1 MSVHFWVTLVS
12 AITLFVFAICAV
24 QLYKSELIRD
34 LRARFLRRKI
44 VPKVQRMLPLLL
56 NHKRELIS
64 DDEVI
69 AFDYELSSLRADLEG
84 LYAQSASLFNQERQ
98 NIAQFL
104 AGLSFIVAQ
113 SNRRQLESKEV
124 DSVILV
130 GQRIVQELT
139 EIGL

>member
-1 MSVHFWVTLVS
+1 MSVHFWVTLAS
-12 AITLFVFAICAV
+12 AMTLFLFAICLV
-24 QLYKSELIRD
+24 QLYKSEHIRD

-56 NHKRELIS
+56 NHKRELTS
-64 DDEVI
+64 DDEGV
-69 AFDYELSSLRADLEG
+69 AFDYELSSLRADLET

-113 SNRRQLESKEV
+113 SNRRQLDLKEV
-124 DSVILV
+124 DGVILV
-130 GQRIVQELT
+130 GQRIVQELS